1 MRVDENGVLRLD
13 EDIEKLIKE
22 RKPQEAYDLL
32 CSRYPED
39 RVKRIQSGEMTEED
53 DLYTPML
60 DAMEIYLGVK
70 DFIYGRFGTS
80 SYEHMR
86 SRVTKHKEFAAHE
99 KEQDDI
105 RQKKLS
111 LLTKKEE
118 TDTT

>member
-53 DLYTPML
+53 DLYTPTL
-60 DAMEIYLGVK
+60 DAMEIWLGVDNFK
-70 DFIYGRFGTS
+70 YGRFGIS
-80 SYEHMR
+80 PYEHMR
-86 SRVTKHKEFAAHE
+86 SRVTNHKEFAAHE
-99 KEQDDI
+99 KEQDD
-105 RQKKLS
+105 KDEKS
-111 LLTKKEE
+111 
-118 TDTT
+118 